1 MIQAKISTYNHLSD
15 MMNTSFQLIGFPWS
29 FNRLKFS
36 SKHSSCITKWKITAN
51 PKILHQTKMTI
62 TKNIYPQR
70 RIQVND
76 IKITEILTNWGKL
89 NNHQIWWSPNI
100 RASKKKREK
109 IECCTNLTKV
119 LKNIVSLTFY
129 RHYNKTN
136 IWSQIA

>member
-29 FNRLKFS
+29 FNRLKFP

-76 IKITEILTNWGKL
+76 IKITEILTNLTTIKYGDL
-89 NNHQIWWSPNI
+89 LISGP
-100 RASKKKREK
+100 AKKKRK
-109 IECCTNLTKV
+109 D
-119 LKNIVSLTFY
+119 
-129 RHYNKTN
+129 
-136 IWSQIA
+136 